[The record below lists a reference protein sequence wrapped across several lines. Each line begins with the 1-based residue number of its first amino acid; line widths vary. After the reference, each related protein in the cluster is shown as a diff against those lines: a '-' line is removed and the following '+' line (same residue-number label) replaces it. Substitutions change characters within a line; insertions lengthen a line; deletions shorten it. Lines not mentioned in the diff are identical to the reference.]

1 MSLGR
6 WGMLKATG
14 PLSIIL
20 LASTCPSSGAAPLSF
35 AEFNNFAR
43 ECAPSVAPSTL
54 AAIAQVESRFDPLAV
69 HDNTTGETLH
79 WQNQAQATQV
89 VMDRLEARHSLDVG
103 LMQINSRNFS
113 VLGLTPDGALQ
124 PCTSL
129 SVAANLLGSRYAG
142 GNTADDEQLSLRRA
156 ISAYNTGDFTHGF
169 ANGYVRK
176 VETAAQQ
183 LVPPLTARP
192 KDDREKPGSE
202 ETWDVWG
209 AYKRRSPEGGAGG
222 SSGPPPPPD
231 EDNRKSEDDD
241 QLLFDLNQGGPQ

>member
-1 MSLGR
+1 
-6 WGMLKATG
+6 MLKATG
-14 PLSIIL
+14 PLSIVL
-20 LASTCPSSGAAPLSF
+20 LASVCPSSDAAPLSS
-35 AEFNNFAR
+35 AEFNYFAR

-54 AAIAQVESRFDPLAV
+54 AAIAQVESRFDPLTA
-69 HDNTTGETLH
+69 HDNTTGETLL
-79 WQNQAQATQV
+79 WQNQAQAKQIVT
-89 VMDRLEARHSLDVG
+89 DRLDARHSLDVG

-113 VLGLTPDGALQ
+113 MLGLTPEEALQ

-129 SVAANLLGSRYAG
+129 SAAANLLGSRYAG
-142 GNTADDEQLSLRRA
+142 GDTAEEEQLALRRA

-183 LVPPLTARP
+183 LVPPITERP
-192 KDDREKPGSE
+192 KDDHERPRSE

-209 AYKRRSPEGGAGG
+209 SYKRRSPEGGPGG

-231 EDNRKSEDDD
+231 QDKRKDDN
-241 QLLFDLNQGGPQ
+241 QPIFDLNEGGQQ

>member
-1 MSLGR
+1 
-6 WGMLKATG
+6 MLKATG

-113 VLGLTPDGALQ
+113 VLGLTPDEALQ

-183 LVPPLTARP
+183 LVPR
-192 KDDREKPGSE
+192 
-202 ETWDVWG
+202 
-209 AYKRRSPEGGAGG
+209 
-222 SSGPPPPPD
+222 
-231 EDNRKSEDDD
+231 
-241 QLLFDLNQGGPQ
+241 

>member
-1 MSLGR
+1 
-6 WGMLKATG
+6 MLKAAG
-14 PLSIIL
+14 PLSIVL
-20 LASTCPSSGAAPLSF
+20 WASTCPSSHSAPLSF
-35 AEFNNFAR
+35 AEFNYFAR

-54 AAIAQVESRFDPLAV
+54 AAIADVESRFDPLAV

-79 WQNQAQATQV
+79 WQNHAQATQV
-89 VMDRLEARHSLDVG
+89 VMDRLDARHSLDVG
-103 LMQINSRNFS
+103 LMQINSRNFR

-129 SVAANLLGSRYAG
+129 SAAASLLESRYAG
-142 GNTADDEQLSLRRA
+142 GHTADEEQLALRRA

-183 LVPPLTARP
+183 LVPSLTERS
-192 KDDREKPGSE
+192 KDDREKPRSE

-209 AYKRRSPEGGAGG
+209 SYKRRSQEGGAGG

-231 EDNRKSEDDD
+231 QDHRKSEDDN
-241 QLLFDLNQGGPQ
+241 QLLFDLNKGDPQ

>member
-1 MSLGR
+1 
-6 WGMLKATG
+6 MLKATG
-14 PLSIIL
+14 PLSIVL
-20 LASTCPSSGAAPLSF
+20 LASACPSSTAAPLSF
-35 AEFNNFAR
+35 AGFNYLAR

-79 WQNQAQATQV
+79 WQNRAKATQV
-89 VMDRLEARHSLDVG
+89 VMDRLDARHSLDVG

-129 SVAANLLGSRYAG
+129 SAAANLLASRYAG
-142 GNTADDEQLSLRRA
+142 GDTADEEQSALRRA

-183 LVPPLTARP
+183 LVPPLTERQ

-209 AYKRRSPEGGAGG
+209 SYKRRSPEGGAGG

-231 EDNRKSEDDD
+231 QGKPKSEDDN
-241 QLLFDLNQGGPQ
+241 QLLFDLNEGGQQ